1 MGNLR
6 KLFGQRLRSLRR
18 SKGLTQ
24 EWLAEKAGLHATY
37 IGIIERGK
45 QGASLDTIEKLATAL
60 GVKEEKF
67 FSFVS
72 RKYSIEE
79 KEELIIDIENTLR
92 KQKTEDIRKILQVC
106 RIILSEE
113 ESYAIPMAAD
123 KGAKYGK
130 R

>member
-106 RIILSEE
+106 RIILAEE
-113 ESYAIPMAAD
+113 ESYSIPMAAD

-130 R
+130 K